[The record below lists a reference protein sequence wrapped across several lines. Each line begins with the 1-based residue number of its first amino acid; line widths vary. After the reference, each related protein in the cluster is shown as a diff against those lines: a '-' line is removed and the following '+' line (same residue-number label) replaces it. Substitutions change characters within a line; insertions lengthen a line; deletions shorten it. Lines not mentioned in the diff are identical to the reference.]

1 MFLSVCMCFF
11 SFLSFYYFLVVLEFG
26 ICCSSTTQLYTSFGF
41 RNTKLESEETSNVCV
56 CVSGC
61 LDWTWVAPGQAL
73 RIILHPAFVDWL
85 WVVLDKLHL
94 LVAATFG
101 QRPRPFAIGLTFW
114 PLRRP
119 RSVISVRLDLYE
131 ARPALHAQVIARIV
145 VELEGRNEAVGRV
158 ARIGTLRFA

>member
-1 MFLSVCMCFF
+1 M
-11 SFLSFYYFLVVLEFG
+11 SFIFFYYFLAVLEFG
-26 ICCSSTTQLYTSFGF
+26 ICCSSTTKLYTSFGL

-56 CVSGC
+56 C
-61 LDWTWVAPGQAL
+61 DWTWAAPGQAL
-73 RIILHPAFVDWL
+73 RIILHPAFVGWL
-85 WVVLDKLHL
+85 WVVLDKLHF

-158 ARIGTLRFA
+158 ARVGTLRFA